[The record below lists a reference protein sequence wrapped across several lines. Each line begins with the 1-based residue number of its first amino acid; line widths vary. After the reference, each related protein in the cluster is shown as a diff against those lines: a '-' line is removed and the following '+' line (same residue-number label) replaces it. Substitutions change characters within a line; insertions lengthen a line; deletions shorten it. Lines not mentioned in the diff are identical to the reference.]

1 VADHGSHREHLPLL
15 RDQIA
20 SLKVPQDIHGQID
33 EIVTDVDAVRSVL
46 AEGDQSFREVAEAP
60 ATAAEAEAAPPPRTR
75 VR

>member
-1 VADHGSHREHLPLL
+1 L

-33 EIVTDVDAVRSVL
+33 EIVANVDAVRSVL
-46 AEGDQSFREVAEAP
+46 AEGDQSLREVAEAP
-60 ATAAEAEAAPPPRTR
+60 AAAEEQPATAPRTR